1 MVKAATIYQ
10 CNESFAS
17 EQHYVLVCVFAGAT
31 SGIGSGTIERIATL
45 LNGQSPTFYVLG
57 RSEARFAS
65 QRAKLESLNPS
76 CKLIFK
82 QAEFSLLANI
92 DAVCKQIH
100 EERVDILFMSPG
112 LIPLN
117 GPQCAC
123 LP

>member
-1 MVKAATIYQ
+1 M
-10 CNESFAS
+10 
-17 EQHYVLVCVFAGAT
+17 
-31 SGIGSGTIERIATL
+31 ATL

-100 EERVDILFMSPG
+100 EERVDILFMSPR
-112 LIPLN
+112 LDSIEWTTICVSPLTFYCIIDKVTHRHQ
-117 GPQCAC
+117 GRA
-123 LP
+123 